1 MLVVLES
8 LEWQESEAAGMT
20 CSFGDRILLSF
31 KEIRKPEGGV
41 CVEEML
47 GLG

>member
-1 MLVVLES
+1 MVLES
-8 LEWQESEAAGMT
+8 LEWQGSEATGMA

-31 KEIRKPEGGV
+31 KEIRKPGGGRG